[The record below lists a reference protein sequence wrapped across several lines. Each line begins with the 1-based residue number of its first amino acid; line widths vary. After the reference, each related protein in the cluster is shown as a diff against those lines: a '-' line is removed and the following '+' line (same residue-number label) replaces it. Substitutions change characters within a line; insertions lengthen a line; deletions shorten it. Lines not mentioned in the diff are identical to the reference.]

1 MTVPHVN
8 ISPVLSDRLQ
18 NLHPDQDHFPLENVI
33 SPVVVEVDQDHINNV
48 VRMRR
53 RMFLNLPHRYATPI
67 GTDKD
72 LARHHHPHH
81 ATLAHALFAVVEI
94 EVSVRIQVP
103 IANLAY
109 KMI

>member
-1 MTVPHVN
+1 M
-8 ISPVLSDRLQ
+8 
-18 NLHPDQDHFPLENVI
+18 
-33 SPVVVEVDQDHINNV
+33 DQDHINNV

-53 RMFLNLPHRYATPI
+53 RMFLNLPHATPI

-94 EVSVRIQVP
+94 EVSARIQVT
-103 IANLAY
+103 IANLA
-109 KMI
+109 

>member
-1 MTVPHVN
+1 M
-8 ISPVLSDRLQ
+8 
-18 NLHPDQDHFPLENVI
+18 
-33 SPVVVEVDQDHINNV
+33 DQDHINNV

-72 LARHHHPHH
+72 LARHPHQ
-81 ATLAHALFAVVEI
+81 ATLAQDLFTVVEI
-94 EVSVRIQVP
+94 EVSVRIQVT

>member
-1 MTVPHVN
+1 M
-8 ISPVLSDRLQ
+8 
-18 NLHPDQDHFPLENVI
+18 
-33 SPVVVEVDQDHINNV
+33 DQDHINNV

-53 RMFLNLPHRYATPI
+53 RMFLNLPHLHATPI

-72 LARHHHPHH
+72 LARHPHH
-81 ATLAHALFAVVEI
+81 ADLAQALFTVVEI
-94 EVSVRIQVP
+94 EVSVRIQVT

>member
-1 MTVPHVN
+1 M
-8 ISPVLSDRLQ
+8 
-18 NLHPDQDHFPLENVI
+18 
-33 SPVVVEVDQDHINNV
+33 DQDHINNV

-72 LARHHHPHH
+72 LARHAHPHH
-81 ATLAHALFAVVEI
+81 ATLAQALFAVVEI
-94 EVSVRIQVP
+94 EVSVRIQVT
-103 IANLAY
+103 IADLAY